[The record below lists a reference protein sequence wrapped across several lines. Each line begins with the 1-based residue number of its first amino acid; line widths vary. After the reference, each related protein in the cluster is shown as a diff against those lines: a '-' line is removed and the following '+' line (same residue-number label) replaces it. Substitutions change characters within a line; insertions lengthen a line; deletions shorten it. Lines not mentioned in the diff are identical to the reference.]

1 MVARSVLDMEYG
13 TANKHHALTLL
24 LDIGFC
30 AFFSRS
36 LHYPNVFRYCSSE
49 GRWTHTPSF
58 LSMYH
63 VASLAD

>member
-36 LHYPNVFRYCSSE
+36 A
-49 GRWTHTPSF
+49 
-58 LSMYH
+58 LSKRF
-63 VASLAD
+63 SILLF